1 MLGASGITNSRQT
14 AGISLNHKRGALA
27 LYGGYTLAGCQTR
40 VPDEAQ
46 IDYLAGPNADAT
58 AIHLL
63 TSATPTRQLVH
74 NAKASLDRQLG
85 PCTSANLYPRGLRTD
100 RTSTTDAA
108 TRRLHFPPGP
118 DSTLTSYT
126 DDVYYSVQ
134 YYGRPRPEVNPRLGQ
149 YQYPDGRPGLLA
161 LPVGGR

>member
-63 TSATPTRQLVH
+63 TSATPPASSCTTPRPASTGSWGPAPALTCTRVACAPTAPVPLM
-74 NAKASLDRQLG
+74 RPRG
-85 PCTSANLYPRGLRTD
+85 GCTSRRGLIR
-100 RTSTTDAA
+100 
-108 TRRLHFPPGP
+108 H
-118 DSTLTSYT
+118 
-126 DDVYYSVQ
+126 
-134 YYGRPRPEVNPRLGQ
+134 
-149 YQYPDGRPGLLA
+149 
-161 LPVGGR
+161 